1 MGTGA
6 DEMVHTK
13 HAAILAA
20 AVTVGLGT
28 HAAAQTIH
36 GGFEFRVSNIVSPS
50 QPTATVEV
58 WAWFDNVPG
67 VSELFIGGNFDLV
80 ASDGDWSS
88 NFFFPLGQPDPPPF
102 VRGSSIIGV
111 VAGQLHIPQLGF
123 FGDPSNPIWIFAA
136 EWTTTDFTPR
146 SVSLNTTNMFNF
158 SVAAWET
165 GAPFQVWPN
174 VIPGSGSITIVPASS
189 LLVFPASAFAMAQ
202 RRRRRA

>member
-1 MGTGA
+1 
-6 DEMVHTK
+6 MVTIK
-13 HAAILAA
+13 RTAMQAALFATAAAI
-20 AVTVGLGT
+20 GLGS
-28 HAAAQTIH
+28 HAAAQTIQ

-67 VSELFIGGNFDLV
+67 VSEVFGGTNFDVV

-88 NFFFPLGQPDPPPF
+88 NFFFPLGQTEPPPF
-102 VRGSSIIGV
+102 VGGSSINGV
-111 VAGQLHIPQLGF
+111 VAGQLHLPQLGI
-123 FGDPSNPIWIFAA
+123 FGDLSNPIWIFAA
-136 EWTTTDFTPR
+136 EWSTTDFTPR
-146 SVSLNTTNMFNF
+146 SVSLGTANTRNF
-158 SVAAWET
+158 VVAAWQT
-165 GAPFQVWPN
+165 GALFQVWPN